1 MIKLNVYQKTLIKKS
16 NIYAAL
22 CVHETWFSE
31 ALSGHRLIEIYGPGG
46 PYETPVVVSELAAI
60 CDPPRGRGSLLKF
73 LQNWEVEHPCI
84 SS

>member
-22 CVHETWFSE
+22 GVHETWFSE

-46 PYETPVVVSELAAI
+46 PYETPIVISELAAI
-60 CDPPRGRGSLLKF
+60 RDPPQGRGSLLKF